1 MAIQYTRKEVVAR
14 LRDQIE
20 KGIPLFMP
28 NCGCGLTAKLQE
40 KGGSD
45 IVCVSPTSWWRMKGC
60 GSLAAFLPYCDCN
73 QIIRDLT
80 PEINAN
86 VAEAPVISLSGPHN
100 PLLPPDKLLDEIWAL
115 GLSGVNPMM
124 AHLYD
129 PPFNEQISKI
139 GMGFELEIE
148 VVKRARQREIFS
160 FAYAY
165 TVEDAKVFAAT
176 GADVVAGHV
185 GTTEGG
191 LIGAV
196 TKFTLEEACE
206 HTQAFFDAARAENP
220 DVILFSH
227 GGPIVTA
234 DDAAYVYDHTSAD
247 GFVGGSAAERL
258 PIEVA
263 VLEATQSYKEYR
275 RK

>member
-1 MAIQYTRKEVVAR
+1 MAKRYTRKEVVAR
-14 LRDQIE
+14 LREQID

-40 KGGSD
+40 EGGSD
-45 IVCVSPTSWWRMKGC
+45 LICVSPTSWWRMKGC
-60 GSLAAFLPYCDCN
+60 GSLSAFLPYCDCN
-73 QIIRDLT
+73 QIIRDLA
-80 PEINAN
+80 PEVLAN
-86 VAEAPVISLSGPHN
+86 VEEAPVVSLSGPHN
-100 PLLPPDKLLDEIWAL
+100 PLLPHDKLLDEIWEM
-115 GLSGVNPMM
+115 GLSGINPMM

-129 PPFNEQISKI
+129 PPFNEQIEKI
-139 GMGFELEIE
+139 GMGFTNEVEITKLAR
-148 VVKRARQREIFS
+148 KREMFT
-160 FAYAY
+160 FCYAY
-165 TVEDAKVFAAT
+165 TPEDAKIFAQA

-185 GTTEGG
+185 GTTQGG
-191 LIGAV
+191 KIGAI
-196 TKFTLEEACE
+196 TKLTLEQACE
-206 HTQAFFDAARAENP
+206 RTQEIFDAARAENP

-234 DDAAYVYDHTSAD
+234 DDAAVVFRQTSAD

-275 RK
+275 R